1 MSFSEWM
8 QVLALVVAAV
18 ALAWTVT
25 VASRATGFG
34 GPFGLV
40 ALSVLLLLNAWLLE
54 RRGV

>member
-18 ALAWTVT
+18 ALAWTVA
-25 VASRATGFG
+25 VASWATGYG
-34 GPFGLV
+34 VPLGLV
-40 ALSVLLLLNAWLLE
+40 ALSVLLLLIAWLLE